1 MSISPNIVAPTIPKI
16 PMVSANFVRS
26 KGGIPSRL
34 SHTDAVSTVPKV
46 PTAVAYSSDGKAS
59 LYSINVRLVGVG
71 FRATVLKIY
80 LQELQEPFATS
91 LSQSRFLRGDS
102 AEGTYGARPAPK
114 GGAVPKVPTAGT
126 YGTEVERI
134 DSMSLRKTFLLLNF
148 MKAYF
153 TYIYS
158 IIHSIFFPP
167 NERRSRAK
175 SFLQKVMKELEEQDL
190 REEQESVYLEE
201 LRKEYNYLR
210 QSKIK
215 ATLRRRPLLGAING
229 VKNHKKRG
237 RPVKRLKHR

>member
-46 PTAVAYSSDGKAS
+46 PTAGAYGKAS

-114 GGAVPKVPTAGT
+114 GGTPFIKVLTLKVGKSASTLYPIPSKVDIYCPTDQQQQA
-126 YGTEVERI
+126 ENQP
-134 DSMSLRKTFLLLNF
+134 FLV
-148 MKAYF
+148 
-153 TYIYS
+153 T
-158 IIHSIFFPP
+158 
-167 NERRSRAK
+167 
-175 SFLQKVMKELEEQDL
+175 SFD
-190 REEQESVYLEE
+190 
-201 LRKEYNYLR
+201 
-210 QSKIK
+210 
-215 ATLRRRPLLGAING
+215 
-229 VKNHKKRG
+229 
-237 RPVKRLKHR
+237 

>member
-46 PTAVAYSSDGKAS
+46 TTAGAYGKAS

-114 GGAVPKVPTAGT
+114 GGTPFIKVLTLKVGKSASTLYPIPSKVDIYCPTDQQQQA
-126 YGTEVERI
+126 ENQP
-134 DSMSLRKTFLLLNF
+134 FLV
-148 MKAYF
+148 
-153 TYIYS
+153 T
-158 IIHSIFFPP
+158 
-167 NERRSRAK
+167 
-175 SFLQKVMKELEEQDL
+175 SFD
-190 REEQESVYLEE
+190 
-201 LRKEYNYLR
+201 
-210 QSKIK
+210 
-215 ATLRRRPLLGAING
+215 
-229 VKNHKKRG
+229 
-237 RPVKRLKHR
+237 

>member
-34 SHTDAVSTVPKV
+34 SHTDAVSTVG
-46 PTAVAYSSDGKAS
+46 AYGKAS

-114 GGAVPKVPTAGT
+114 GGAEGT
-126 YGTEVERI
+126 YGTPFIKVLTLKVGKSASTLYPIPSKVDIYCPTDQQQQAENQP
-134 DSMSLRKTFLLLNF
+134 FLV
-148 MKAYF
+148 
-153 TYIYS
+153 T
-158 IIHSIFFPP
+158 
-167 NERRSRAK
+167 
-175 SFLQKVMKELEEQDL
+175 SFD
-190 REEQESVYLEE
+190 
-201 LRKEYNYLR
+201 
-210 QSKIK
+210 
-215 ATLRRRPLLGAING
+215 
-229 VKNHKKRG
+229 
-237 RPVKRLKHR
+237 